1 MKKALVSLILI
12 FAILMSLSSCNK
24 ENESLGLE
32 VFLHTKTGVYNISKD
47 TRPILSSK
55 DSDDSI
61 AGTFYW
67 EPGYVAPLYLSV
79 KNSGSV
85 ETTFVVA
92 LEATDIVGNANEVLT
107 YFTFSN
113 ITMNDSINRS
123 DLSKADR
130 VDRVE
135 KGTNI
140 VTEQITL
147 APGEEHFFLVAIHM
161 DETASGT
168 YQNASIVF
176 YLNVITDSSMGDV
189 EQ

>member
-1 MKKALVSLILI
+1 
-12 FAILMSLSSCNK
+12 MSLSSCNK

-47 TRPILSSK
+47 TRPILSNK
-55 DSDDSI
+55 DNVDSI
-61 AGTFYW
+61 AGKVYW

-85 ETTFVVA
+85 ETTCVVA
-92 LEATDIVGNANEVLT
+92 LEATDIVGNLNKVLNYIT
-107 YFTFSN
+107 LPN
-113 ITMNDSINRS
+113 ITINDSVESLDR
-123 DLSKADR
+123 SKAN
-130 VDRVE
+130 RVE

-140 VTEQITL
+140 VTERITL
-147 APGEEHFFLVAIHM
+147 APGAEYFFVVAIHM